1 MPWPFPDPPE
11 TPVLADAQLIDG
23 TDDIYLVQ
31 RTADGQWRFR
41 SPGHLYADAGALTA
55 TTLGEMAKRH
65 PLILQ
70 IAPLEPG
77 HHAWR
82 PPEADGWVTAP
93 APQGPT
99 HFIQF
104 EGFPDADNAEHAEFG
119 GAFINCWVRAPSL
132 DEALAIAA
140 ADIEATGWT
149 IGEPLEAYTIER
161 ADYTDDQQAAI
172 ERFDQ
177 AQIDGE
183 VYEYNTYPLDDRGMD
198 DDE

>member
-11 TPVLADAQLIDG
+11 TPALADAQLIDG
-23 TDDIYLVQ
+23 TGDIYFVQ
-31 RTADGQWRFR
+31 RMEDGAWRFR
-41 SPGHLYADAGALTA
+41 IADHVQAGPDALVA
-55 TTLGEMAKRH
+55 TTLGDMARRH

-70 IAPLEPG
+70 IASLKPG

-82 PPEADGWVTAP
+82 PPEADEWATAP

-99 HFIQF
+99 YFLQF
-104 EGFPDADNAEHAEFG
+104 EGVPDANDTEHAEFG
-119 GAFINCWVRAPSL
+119 GAIINCWVRAPSL
-132 DEALAIAA
+132 DAALAIAA
-140 ADIEATGWT
+140 TDIEAAGWT

-161 ADYTDDQQAAI
+161 AEYTDDQQTAI

-183 VYEYNTYPLDDRGMD
+183 VYQFHTYPLDDRGMD
-198 DDE
+198 DD